1 MLELKEERPAYV
13 TFETRAVEDRNASIE
28 KGHYVTKNVDYALIT
43 PPFSKDCVSQEVS
56 VWLKTMDDNV
66 SAGRLPSRWRD
77 NYKQQYEA
85 WKRNEDV
92 PLDGTPIKGWPLLS
106 PAQQANLIA
115 INVRTVEDLAA
126 INDEGQ
132 KRYGMGGL
140 DLKNKAQAWLKSASS
155 LGSVVQENAALKS
168 KVTDQEE
175 TIKSLSEQLQELSA
189 RLDQLDPK
197 RKKQAA

>member
-13 TFETRAVEDRNASIE
+13 RFETRAVEDRNASIE

-43 PPFSKDCVSQEVS
+43 PPFSKDCVSQEVT
-56 VWLKTMDDNV
+56 VWLKTMDENV

-132 KRYGMGGL
+132 KRYGMGAL
-140 DLKNKAQAWLKSASS
+140 DLKNKAQAWIKSASS
-155 LGSVVQENAALKS
+155 LGSVVQENASLKAR
-168 KVTDQEE
+168 VTDQEK
-175 TIKSLSEQLQELSA
+175 TIQSMSEQLQELSA

>member
-13 TFETRAVEDRNASIE
+13 RFETRAIEDRNASIE

-43 PPFSKDCVSQEVS
+43 PPFSKDCVSQEVT
-56 VWLKTMDDNV
+56 VWLKTMDENV

-132 KRYGMGGL
+132 KRYGMGAL
-140 DLKNKAQAWLKSASS
+140 DLKNKAQAWIKSASS
-155 LGSVVQENAALKS
+155 LGSVVQENAALKTR
-168 KVTDQEE
+168 VTDQEK
-175 TIKSLSEQLQELSA
+175 TIKSMSEQLQELSS